1 MGVPPSPLPLPQDGG
16 EAKVRRLVL
25 FACFFIAILLSCGNV
40 RAAEPTSPPRFLS
53 YKMAIQIAVE
63 QHPLIR
69 KSRERSLAAGAIMEQ
84 AKSKYYPQIDA
95 YAIQTGGVLRPL
107 SYFNVGGAQNR
118 PTSYGNNVGVLVD
131 QLLYDFGRTAHTVL
145 AERANQDAAE
155 KDVLTHNALVVL
167 TVQQA
172 YINCLRQQDILKIAV
187 ETVKERRMLRD
198 RIALLHKHQLKS
210 KLDLDLIAMELTKA
224 EVLLVQS
231 TNSLQMAFASLN
243 NAMGVRGPSDYQL
256 EELPAAA
263 PPRQT
268 LESLIQEGLAYRPE
282 LLGSS
287 DRVRAADE
295 KIKSA
300 KALNYPTISALGM
313 TGFTYWSSPAFSAD
327 PAPYVGKLDGW
338 YGVAGTIS
346 VPIFTGFLI
355 ENRVA
360 EARAQKQKVEQRK
373 RDLDNKVTLE
383 VTDAYLTL
391 QTAEQEIRV
400 TTQEVV
406 AAREALTLAK
416 ERYRLG
422 LGSIVELSMA
432 TVTLVTAEVR
442 LADAQYASKTGMAA
456 LAFAT
461 GSEYR
466 RY

>member
-1 MGVPPSPLPLPQDGG
+1 MARVPIYILVALTLVASASAKAAAQERLPT
-16 EAKVRRLVL
+16 RN
-25 FACFFIAILLSCGNV
+25 LL
-40 RAAEPTSPPRFLS
+40 T
-53 YKMAIQIAVE
+53 YKAAIQIALE

-69 KSRERSLAAGAIMEQ
+69 KSKEGSLAAQAITGQ
-84 AKSKYYPQIDA
+84 AESKYYPKIDA
-95 YAIQTGGVLRPL
+95 YAIQTGGYTRPL
-107 SYFNVGGAQNR
+107 SYFNVAGAQNR
-118 PTSYGNNVGVLVD
+118 PNSYGNNVGVLVD
-131 QLLYDFGRTAHTVL
+131 QLLYDFGQTAHTVL
-145 AERANQDAAE
+145 AERANQEAAE
-155 KDVLTHNALVVL
+155 KDLLTHNALVIL

-172 YINCLRQQDILKIAV
+172 YINCLRQQEILKIAE
-187 ETVKERRMLRD
+187 ETINERRTLRD
-198 RIALLHKHQLKS
+198 RIAVLYRHQLKS
-210 KLDLDLIAMELTKA
+210 KLDLDLMSMEYTKA
-224 EVLLVQS
+224 EVLLVQAR
-231 TNSLQMAFASLN
+231 NNVQIAFATLN
-243 NAMGVRGPSDYQL
+243 SAMGVRGPSAYQL
-256 EELPAAA
+256 EDLPTAA

-287 DRVRAADE
+287 DRVRAAEE
-295 KIKSA
+295 KLNSA

-313 TGFTYWSSPAFSAD
+313 SGFTYWSSPAFNQD
-327 PAPYVGKLDGW
+327 PGPYVGKLDGW

-360 EARAQKQKVEQRK
+360 EARAQKQKVEQKK
-373 RDLDNKVTLE
+373 RDLGNKVTLE

-400 TTQEVV
+400 AIQEVA

-432 TVTLVTAEVR
+432 TVSLVTAEVR

-456 LAFAT
+456 LAYAT
-461 GSEYR
+461 GNEYR
-466 RY
+466 KF